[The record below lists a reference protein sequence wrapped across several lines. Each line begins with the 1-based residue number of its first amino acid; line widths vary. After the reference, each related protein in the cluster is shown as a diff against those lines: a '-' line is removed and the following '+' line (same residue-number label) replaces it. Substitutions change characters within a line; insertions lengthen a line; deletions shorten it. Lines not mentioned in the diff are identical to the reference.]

1 LIYAADSQGS
11 LIMSDLSVAVANDL
25 MEVVF
30 KRNPQ
35 PLEALAACILLIG
48 HVLARLEEKDRAAV
62 IGGLMPMIKEAME
75 RAVEAREDEGST

>member
-1 LIYAADSQGS
+1 
-11 LIMSDLSVAVANDL
+11 MSDLSVAVANDL

-48 HVLARLEEKDRAAV
+48 HVLARFDEKNRTAV
-62 IGGLMPMIKEAME
+62 ISGLMPMIEEATE
-75 RAVEAREDEGST
+75 RAVEAREDK

>member
-1 LIYAADSQGS
+1 
-11 LIMSDLSVAVANDL
+11 MSDLSVAVANDL

-62 IGGLMPMIKEAME
+62 CSGLMPMIEEATE
-75 RAVEAREDEGST
+75 RAVEAREGE

>member
-1 LIYAADSQGS
+1 
-11 LIMSDLSVAVANDL
+11 MSDLSVTVANDL

>member
-1 LIYAADSQGS
+1 
-11 LIMSDLSVAVANDL
+11 MSDLSVALANDL
-25 MEVVF
+25 GEVLF